1 MAAAALPARYP
12 LPPFGLAC
20 TAAVLLGMVA
30 LLWSPALPPV
40 AVLWVGLVA
49 GIGGWCA
56 GARWRWTG
64 AMLAGAAWAG
74 LHATWSFS
82 AQLPPAWEGRDV
94 IVSGRV
100 VGLPEPQ
107 ARRTRFLLRVDD
119 ADAQP
124 APLRGKLVRLAWY
137 DDFGAEVA
145 GPRTRLG
152 AGERWR
158 LQVRVRAPRGLA
170 NPGGMDAER
179 HAVAQRIAAT
189 GYIRHPALA
198 REPAPARGID
208 AWRDA
213 MSQRIA
219 REVRSD
225 AARFV
230 RALALGD
237 TRALDDADW
246 QVLRATGLTHL
257 IAISG
262 FHVGL
267 VAGGCALIGA
277 GLWWLFPALARW
289 IPRPQV
295 AGTMALAGAVAYAAA
310 AGFALPTVR
319 TVLMIA
325 VVVLARLARR
335 HVRLVEVLAL
345 AMLAVL
351 LFDPLSLLA
360 AGFWLSFGGVAW
372 LAWCLP
378 ASMHWAKAFLP
389 AQAVATIGLLPFTAV
404 LFGQA
409 SLAGPLA
416 NLVAIPWWSLVVVP
430 LALLGTA
437 LDTVHAG
444 AGVWAWQ
451 AAAACFGP
459 TWRLFEVV
467 AAHPHALHWLP
478 ESPAWTLWL
487 ALAGGFWLLMP
498 RGVSGKALAVLLW
511 LPLVWPDR
519 ERPRAGEVELVV
531 IDVGQGLSALVRTSR
546 HALLF
551 DAGPAVEDGFDAGE
565 RAVVPALRAL
575 GVTHVHALVV
585 SHGDNDHAG
594 GVDAVRDSLSV
605 RTVLSPLGSGVPA
618 RAPCVAGAAW
628 TWDGVRFRF
637 LHPGRYFPYLGN
649 EASCVLKVETA
660 HGSLLLPGDIGAIVE
675 RGLVHRDAASLRAD
689 VVVLPHHGSAGSSD
703 PTFVAA
709 TSPRLVLN
717 SSGAGNRFGHP
728 RAPVVA
734 RWRARGSELLDT
746 QSSGAL
752 RVWVGADGLQVRER
766 RHDRPRWWD
775 AVRRQRAGGL
785 SYRPEEERPDAPE
798 D

>member
-30 LLWSPALPPV
+30 VLWSPALPPV
-40 AVLWVGLVA
+40 AVLWLGLVA

-119 ADAQP
+119 ADTQP

-189 GYIRHPALA
+189 GYLRNAALA
-198 REPAPARGID
+198 RELAPPRGID

-213 MSQRIA
+213 MSQRVA

-267 VAGGCALIGA
+267 VAGG
-277 GLWWLFPALARW
+277 
-289 IPRPQV
+289 
-295 AGTMALAGAVAYAAA
+295 
-310 AGFALPTVR
+310 
-319 TVLMIA
+319 
-325 VVVLARLARR
+325 
-335 HVRLVEVLAL
+335 
-345 AMLAVL
+345 
-351 LFDPLSLLA
+351 
-360 AGFWLSFGGVAW
+360 
-372 LAWCLP
+372 
-378 ASMHWAKAFLP
+378 
-389 AQAVATIGLLPFTAV
+389 
-404 LFGQA
+404 
-409 SLAGPLA
+409 
-416 NLVAIPWWSLVVVP
+416 
-430 LALLGTA
+430 
-437 LDTVHAG
+437 
-444 AGVWAWQ
+444 
-451 AAAACFGP
+451 
-459 TWRLFEVV
+459 
-467 AAHPHALHWLP
+467 
-478 ESPAWTLWL
+478 
-487 ALAGGFWLLMP
+487 
-498 RGVSGKALAVLLW
+498 
-511 LPLVWPDR
+511 
-519 ERPRAGEVELVV
+519 
-531 IDVGQGLSALVRTSR
+531 
-546 HALLF
+546 
-551 DAGPAVEDGFDAGE
+551 
-565 RAVVPALRAL
+565 
-575 GVTHVHALVV
+575 
-585 SHGDNDHAG
+585 
-594 GVDAVRDSLSV
+594 
-605 RTVLSPLGSGVPA
+605 
-618 RAPCVAGAAW
+618 
-628 TWDGVRFRF
+628 
-637 LHPGRYFPYLGN
+637 
-649 EASCVLKVETA
+649 
-660 HGSLLLPGDIGAIVE
+660 
-675 RGLVHRDAASLRAD
+675 
-689 VVVLPHHGSAGSSD
+689 
-703 PTFVAA
+703 
-709 TSPRLVLN
+709 
-717 SSGAGNRFGHP
+717 
-728 RAPVVA
+728 
-734 RWRARGSELLDT
+734 
-746 QSSGAL
+746 
-752 RVWVGADGLQVRER
+752 
-766 RHDRPRWWD
+766 
-775 AVRRQRAGGL
+775 
-785 SYRPEEERPDAPE
+785 
-798 D
+798 

>member
-1 MAAAALPARYP
+1 
-12 LPPFGLAC
+12 
-20 TAAVLLGMVA
+20 
-30 LLWSPALPPV
+30 
-40 AVLWVGLVA
+40 
-49 GIGGWCA
+49 
-56 GARWRWTG
+56 
-64 AMLAGAAWAG
+64 MLAGAAWAG
-74 LHATWSFS
+74 LHAAWSFG

-107 ARRTRFLLRVDD
+107 ARRTRFLLRVDH

-198 REPAPARGID
+198 RELAPARGID

-295 AGTMALAGAVAYAAA
+295 AGAMALAGAVAYAAA

-325 VVVLARLARR
+325 VVVL
-335 HVRLVEVLAL
+335 
-345 AMLAVL
+345 
-351 LFDPLSLLA
+351 
-360 AGFWLSFGGVAW
+360 
-372 LAWCLP
+372 C
-378 ASMHWAKAFLP
+378 
-389 AQAVATIGLLPFTAV
+389 T
-404 LFGQA
+404 
-409 SLAGPLA
+409 
-416 NLVAIPWWSLVVVP
+416 
-430 LALLGTA
+430 
-437 LDTVHAG
+437 
-444 AGVWAWQ
+444 
-451 AAAACFGP
+451 
-459 TWRLFEVV
+459 
-467 AAHPHALHWLP
+467 
-478 ESPAWTLWL
+478 TL
-487 ALAGGFWLLMP
+487 P
-498 RGVSGKALAVLLW
+498 RG
-511 LPLVWPDR
+511 
-519 ERPRAGEVELVV
+519 
-531 IDVGQGLSALVRTSR
+531 
-546 HALLF
+546 
-551 DAGPAVEDGFDAGE
+551 
-565 RAVVPALRAL
+565 
-575 GVTHVHALVV
+575 
-585 SHGDNDHAG
+585 
-594 GVDAVRDSLSV
+594 
-605 RTVLSPLGSGVPA
+605 
-618 RAPCVAGAAW
+618 
-628 TWDGVRFRF
+628 
-637 LHPGRYFPYLGN
+637 
-649 EASCVLKVETA
+649 
-660 HGSLLLPGDIGAIVE
+660 
-675 RGLVHRDAASLRAD
+675 
-689 VVVLPHHGSAGSSD
+689 
-703 PTFVAA
+703 
-709 TSPRLVLN
+709 
-717 SSGAGNRFGHP
+717 
-728 RAPVVA
+728 
-734 RWRARGSELLDT
+734 
-746 QSSGAL
+746 
-752 RVWVGADGLQVRER
+752 
-766 RHDRPRWWD
+766 
-775 AVRRQRAGGL
+775 
-785 SYRPEEERPDAPE
+785 
-798 D
+798 